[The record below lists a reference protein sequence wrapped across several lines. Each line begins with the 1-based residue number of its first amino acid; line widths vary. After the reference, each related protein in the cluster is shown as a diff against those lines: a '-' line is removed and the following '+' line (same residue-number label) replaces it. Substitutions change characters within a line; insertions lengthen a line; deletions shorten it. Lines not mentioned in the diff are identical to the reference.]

1 MRVSSQ
7 NYFDNIINNLCT
19 ALSKENEVVLVGT
32 LSKEEKEPDTEPGT
46 FNLEEALREYHR
58 RSEKKALMDYRESVD
73 KALKEYR
80 ESAKREL
87 REYYTRYARTVLR
100 EYMERGT
107 LSEAKAVGREY
118 KIKMDCLSI
127 RTILEDSAEDL
138 AEDSA

>member
-46 FNLEEALREYHR
+46 FNTERAEVGALNCIGIRSVKEAL
-58 RSEKKALMDYRESVD
+58 
-73 KALKEYR
+73 
-80 ESAKREL
+80 
-87 REYYTRYARTVLR
+87 T

-107 LSEAKAVGREY
+107 LSEAKAVRREY
-118 KIKMDCLSI
+118 KIRMYRLSMP
-127 RTILEDSAEDL
+127 TIPEYKCQWILPER
-138 AEDSA
+138 